1 MNLLN
6 AFSLLNM
13 INEGAPDYQKEY
25 KDYIIAH
32 KKRVEEFSTWLLSN
46 CPDLFKNVDE
56 EVFKDLIREHDESK
70 FSEEEFEPYARKW
83 FGDGKK
89 TPEYEAAWE
98 HHWKNNEHHPE
109 YWLGEDMPYIYILE
123 MICDWGSF
131 GIDNLDF
138 KELSDFYYN
147 KARDDEEK
155 NLSENTKVII
165 EEILS
170 CINSAIKNDLK
181 ENYTERNSEI
191 FGTDFLYHATYKPYW
206 KEIQKDGFISG
217 GRHCNW
223 QDLSK
228 TNLIYLARD
237 PEVAY
242 SYCETSDSVPE
253 EFLDQI
259 VVLQIDINKLNID
272 SLNIDENVA
281 YSYDGPTDPD
291 YPETWQEFQYE
302 EKIPVSFIT
311 KIIIEE

>member
-13 INEGAPDYQKEY
+13 INEGGADYQKEY
-25 KDYIIAH
+25 LEYINSHKERVSQFADWLKD
-32 KKRVEEFSTWLLSN
+32 N
-46 CPDLFKNVDE
+46 CP
-56 EVFKDLIREHDESK
+56 EVFDGIDIDVFDDLIKEHDESK
-70 FSEEEFEPYARKW
+70 YSEEEFEPYARKW
-83 FGDGKK
+83 HLDGIK

-131 GIDNLDF
+131 SIASGDM

-147 KARDDEEK
+147 KAKDDPEK
-155 NLSENTKVII
+155 MLSDATKEII
-165 EEILS
+165 EDILS
-170 CINSAIKNDLK
+170 RINSTLDSG
-181 ENYTERNSEI
+181 ENLTEDYEERNSEI
-191 FGTDFLYHATYKPYW
+191 FGTDFLYHATYQPYW
-206 KEIQKDGFISG
+206 EEIQKDGFISG
-217 GRHCNW
+217 GKHCNW

-228 TNLIYLARD
+228 ANLIYLARD
-237 PEVAY
+237 PEVAI

-272 SLNIDENVA
+272 SLNIDENVS
-281 YSYDGPTDPD
+281 YTYDGPTDPD
-291 YPETWQEFQYE
+291 YPDTWQEFQYE
-302 EKIPVSFIT
+302 EKIPVAFIT
-311 KIIIEE
+311 AVK